1 MSGEQILMGMAVAV
15 LCGLGL
21 WKARWFLE
29 NTEKG
34 RRMVRW
40 FGPRRALWVLQLLFG
55 AGALFGILLAADVI
69 RPVRW

>member
-1 MSGEQILMGMAVAV
+1 MSGEQILMGTAVAI

-21 WKARWFLE
+21 WKDHWFLE

-40 FGPRRALWVLQLLFG
+40 FGPCRALLLLQLLFG
-55 AGALFGILLAADVI
+55 VGVLFGILLATDVI
-69 RPVRW
+69 RPVQW